1 LAEAAS
7 SSATGAS
14 QNRLP
19 VNVDG
24 VVMLTPQGM
33 MEAACRQ
40 VATGSAETLQ
50 ARRHSA
56 PRAAFIPFAS
66 AQRSLALLCALAH
79 SLGGHALAC
88 WVQPQG
94 GHLKMNE
101 IGILGI
107 VGSLRKD
114 SYNHFA
120 LKAAQELVPEGAV
133 LNLIE
138 LRGIPIY
145 DQDNEMAPP
154 EIVLEFKRR
163 ILAAD
168 AILFATPEYNYSI
181 PGGLKNAID
190 WASRPYG
197 ESAWLGKPTAI
208 MGASVGNLG
217 TARAQYHLRQILV
230 AQNMPVVNQP
240 EVMIASATKYFDQS
254 GRLTDET
261 TRQFI
266 QKLLAELVRLVTTI
280 RRATAAPAN
289 A

>member
-1 LAEAAS
+1 
-7 SSATGAS
+7 
-14 QNRLP
+14 
-19 VNVDG
+19 
-24 VVMLTPQGM
+24 
-33 MEAACRQ
+33 
-40 VATGSAETLQ
+40 
-50 ARRHSA
+50 
-56 PRAAFIPFAS
+56 
-66 AQRSLALLCALAH
+66 
-79 SLGGHALAC
+79 
-88 WVQPQG
+88 
-94 GHLKMNE
+94 MNE